1 MLRPRNGKDVFFL
14 DSSKPEGQFG
24 RNFGRKN
31 IRTWNSPECMP
42 NPLIGRG
49 YSSIVCKN
57 VWKGHIW
64 IIFMPLNCS
73 IFDIVCEITGN
84 GTLKTLKISL
94 QTSNMFLAFSGENH
108 FCILNSQI
116 SNDIIFQYV
125 DIHRNIEC
133 RYI

>member
-1 MLRPRNGKDVFFL
+1 MYAESIDRSGILKYSLQKCV
-14 DSSKPEGQFG
+14 EG
-24 RNFGRKN
+24 
-31 IRTWNSPECMP
+31 
-42 NPLIGRG
+42 
-49 YSSIVCKN
+49 Y
-57 VWKGHIW
+57 IW

-116 SNDIIFQYV
+116 SNDLIFQYV